1 VNLTVLVT
9 VRVLVKV
16 NLMSDLDAVGNN
28 DGWRCWLCDAP
39 VDKDA
44 SVNSDLGPSADS
56 YQDAKGKKGSV
67 TTERLAHRA
76 CNTKRG
82 KIAPV
87 ISWSNDLLV
96 SDPAPIFETVERLLR
111 KGGREAVARCPSELD
126 AEQAANWLLDRLSR
140 LAPGTIF
147 HTEITAGGGQY
158 LIKLSIE

>member
-1 VNLTVLVT
+1 MNPPTRF
-9 VRVLVKV
+9 RVLVKV
-16 NLMSDLDAVGNN
+16 DLMSDLDAVGTK

-39 VDKDA
+39 VDKDS

-67 TTERLAHRA
+67 ATERLAHRA

-111 KGGREAVARCPSELD
+111 KSGREAVARCPSELD

-140 LAPGTIF
+140 LVPETKF

-158 LIKLSIE
+158 LIKLSID

>member
-1 VNLTVLVT
+1 MAFLTL
-9 VRVLVKV
+9 VRVVEKV
-16 NLMSDLDAVGNN
+16 VGMSDLDAVGTK

-39 VDKDA
+39 VDPDA

-56 YQDAKGKKGSV
+56 YQDAKGKKGTV
-67 TTERLAHRA
+67 ATERLAHRA

-111 KGGREAVARCPSELD
+111 KGGREAVARCPSESD
-126 AEQAANWLLDRLSR
+126 AEQAAIWLLDRLSR
-140 LAPGTIF
+140 LAPGTKF
-147 HTEITAGGGQY
+147 ETEITAGGGQY
-158 LIKLSIE
+158 LIKLSVD